1 MSNKYNNNA
10 LTDSLFSGASDD
22 ISQSALKDS
31 SEQLR
36 LAREKAKRNQ
46 QLSQGQDEEEE
57 EDEDEEDEEDDES
70 GLEDIEIDED
80 SIDEEDKKKATDFL
94 KKLLKNTG
102 VKTLITSGVTIGG
115 TGMMGLLLTSIYRVH
130 YNGEFEFKG
139 IGGEYQTS
147 SYKNMNYTSFDKT
160 GNVQLGGLS
169 KENKLTKTYYTL
181 YSDNSYY
188 AVVEDSKKY
197 KNIDDAYKRENLLTP
212 DELREQYPDIADTE
226 GREKMFQLNP
236 DVLYSLDRYLHKNEF
251 LYPQQFVKP
260 VYYEESKDKFGL
272 KMLTDDKG
280 KVVTQSQVYNA
291 DGSPRKENGS
301 LKKEPGI
308 WDYGLASVLHYK
320 EYEVKERK
328 VTTISGSSM
337 VYKGFSDSG
346 DGTGADWTKAPA
358 VGDEVS
364 QTTIN
369 STVPPAEHPSLSSGT
384 GKETVS
390 DKPAYAIDKA
400 VTAGGTITSK
410 VAQRWQEKA
419 GTRQLVKKTSTIT
432 DTETKTIEKEK
443 KVDLDGD
450 GVLETVDE
458 DGDGKP
464 DTEKVEVTRTHNY
477 EVTYTYETYVEEYV
491 PYYEGDLDTSEIV
504 GSQYYRQYIR
514 NYSNYIPKGVPKK
527 IDFSVL
533 ENEEVSELF
542 VNDDPNAYGSS
553 SGAISQTNANLAT
566 DAEFNNAVF
575 MGDSLTVS
583 MGENVS
589 SITTFATGGHNV
601 KQGRDEHLDGI
612 IKKQPPVV
620 VISYGTNDAGYNNTR
635 NFIQDYKDL
644 ISKLK
649 AGIPN
654 VKIYINKIF
663 PGDETKP
670 NVNSTGKTIIKNIPS
685 YNNALNQ
692 IASEANVTLIDCT
705 NIPDLKSYYEKDGIH
720 FKSTFYKLWYDE
732 MKKKIVTGANT
743 TSSST
748 ATPASISNTENT
760 NTNTNTSIQ
769 SRTPDTETNASL
781 TLPPPREGEERDIF
795 QVLSIGTN
803 KDGQNVL
810 KALKYLPIFE
820 KYGRIY
826 GIDPYL
832 LVAKSATE
840 SGGNPNSFNGAAMG
854 LMQIEN
860 TVTKVE
866 AFNHETKSV
875 EKVNVVRGNLFDPDY
890 NIKIGTMEMAEKVK
904 MTKYNVMAGIQGYNY
919 GMGGLRS
926 AIQYYLSG
934 GTFSGS
940 RKDINTAQVDAYLAS
955 NHVGWLTALYPG
967 DLSNESKYKE
977 LDSNDGKHSARTW
990 YSHTGHKEYGQGS
1003 GTPVH
1008 LDRVLKNYPGPG
1020 SPWVM
1025 DEDGQVH
1032 SVDGTAT
1039 GYVGGSSSAIGAF
1052 NSFLSS
1058 NWSTI
1063 LEKKDILFPWTN
1075 TLDRYLYYGKKD
1087 NYNNLKTEELIPVDT
1102 KKFFANMTS
1111 VDEDIILSM
1120 MFALNQGNYL
1130 SKYDFM
1136 GEAEWKAM
1144 YNQLL
1149 SSPTGKTWDDKWI
1162 GFNSEDVFGKD
1173 LDSLGTLFD
1182 SASGIN
1188 PVISRKFG
1196 LLKNI
1201 YTEDKTEELTH
1212 YNETNFGI
1220 DITIPEGTEV
1230 LAVDNGTIIGIEKDR
1245 SLLGRYGNYIKIKYN
1260 SKTTMIISNLDSIA
1274 KGLKK
1279 GDTISKG
1286 TVLGKS
1292 GGKCKSYK
1300 DGDLHIELLYNGE
1313 FINPEWIVT
1322 RDMKGFE
1329 DPIQGN
1335 NNGGVTCGGS
1345 QTSAG
1350 IAGDGSYVDTAL
1362 AQVGKPYVWGATGP
1376 DSFDCSGLV
1385 YYSMKQHGVDIVRN
1399 SKEQRKATE
1408 RITFE
1413 QLQRGDLIFRHGQW
1427 NEYNAD
1433 TSTHTN
1439 VSHVMIYIGNNQ
1451 YVHAPSSGK
1460 NVEVKELKHVGNLTY
1475 GRYSALGGSV
1485 GTPVSS
1491 NTGCQTAITGNN
1503 GYVWPVP
1510 GSDRLGA
1517 PFGQWRDNNTRQ
1529 HKGLDIGGQYPKG
1542 DSRNFTQPIVASIG
1556 GEVIHSTDTCPSV
1569 GSYGNRCGGG
1579 FGNWVKVKGDD
1590 GNFWI
1595 YPHLSKGTITVKT
1608 GDRVNQGQELGKMG
1622 SSGSST
1628 GAHLH
1633 LEVRVGKDSSSSAV
1647 DPLTLVKP

>member
-1 MSNKYNNNA
+1 MNNKYNNNA
-10 LTDSLFSGASDD
+10 LTDSLFSSGSSDE
-22 ISQSALKDS
+22 SQSALRES

-46 QLSQGQDEEEE
+46 QPPKSQQEEEEEEEEE
-57 EDEDEEDEEDDES
+57 EDEEEEDS
-70 GLEDIEIDED
+70 NLEDIQVDEE
-80 SIDEEDKKKATDFL
+80 SLNEEDKEKIGDFL

-102 VKTLITSGVTIGG
+102 IKTLLASGLTFGSAGLAGIA
-115 TGMMGLLLTSIYRVH
+115 MMTFYRIH
-130 YNGEFEFKG
+130 YDGEFEFKG
-139 IGGEYQTS
+139 IGGEYQNS
-147 SYKNMNYTSFDKT
+147 SYKNMNFTSFDKT

-188 AVVEDSKKY
+188 AIVEDSKKY

-260 VYYEESKDKFGL
+260 VYYEESKDNFAL

-280 KVVTQSQVYNA
+280 KVVTKSQVYNS
-291 DGSPRKENGS
+291 DGSPVKENGS
-301 LKKEPGI
+301 LKKETGI

-320 EYEVKERK
+320 EYEVKERV
-328 VTTISGSSM
+328 VTTLSGSTM
-337 VYKGFSDSG
+337 VYKGSSDSG
-346 DGTGADWTKAPA
+346 TGGEDLDWTSTPA
-358 VGDEVS
+358 VGEEVS
-364 QTTIN
+364 KTHIN
-369 STVPPAEHPSLSSGT
+369 STIPPAEHSSLSSGT
-384 GKETVS
+384 SKETIS

-400 VTAGGTITSK
+400 VTAGGTINSK

-419 GTRQLVKKTSTIT
+419 GTRKIVKKTSTIT
-432 DTETKTIEKEK
+432 DTETKT
-443 KVDLDGD
+443 V
-450 GVLETVDE
+450 TTE
-458 DGDGKP
+458 DSDGKVH
-464 DTEKVEVTRTHNY
+464 TQEITRTHTY
-477 EVTYTYETYVEEYV
+477 EVTYTYEVYTEEYV

-533 ENEEVSELF
+533 DNEEVSELF
-542 VNDDPNAYGSS
+542 INDDPNAYGNSS
-553 SGAISQTNANLAT
+553 NETTSTNSNLAT
-566 DAEFNNAVF
+566 ETEFNNAVF
-575 MGDSLTVS
+575 MGDSLTYAL
-583 MGENVS
+583 GEYVNS
-589 SITTFATGGHNV
+589 ATTFATEGHSV
-601 KQGRDEHLDGI
+601 KQGKDEHLNNI
-612 IKKQPPVV
+612 IKKQPSVV
-620 VISYGTNDAGYNNTR
+620 VISYGTNDAGYNNTKT
-635 NFIQDYKDL
+635 FIQDYKDL

-654 VKIYINKIF
+654 VKIYVNKLF
-663 PGDETKP
+663 PGDDTKP
-670 NVNSTGKTIIKNIPS
+670 DVTSGLKKLISNIPAF
-685 YNNALNQ
+685 NNALVQ
-692 IASEANVTLIDCT
+692 IANEANVTLIDCT
-705 NIPDLKSYYEKDGIH
+705 NIPNLKSYYEPDGVH
-720 FKSTFYKLWYDE
+720 FKSTFYPLWYDE
-732 MKKKIVTGANT
+732 MKKKIVTGAN
-743 TSSST
+743 SST
-748 ATPASISNTENT
+748 NNSTTTPANISKSKSSNVN
-760 NTNTNTSIQ
+760 NSVQ
-769 SRTPDTETNASL
+769 SRTPDTGSL
-781 TLPPPREGEERDIF
+781 VLPPPREGEERDIF
-795 QVLSIGTN
+795 QVLSIGAK
-803 KDGQNVL
+803 KDAQNVL

-840 SGGNPNSFNGAAMG
+840 SGGNPNSNNGAAIG

-890 NIKIGTMEMAEKVK
+890 NIKIGTMEMAEKAK
-904 MTKYNVMAGIQGYNY
+904 QAQYNILAGIQGYNY
-919 GMGGLRS
+919 GTGGLRS
-926 AIQYYLSG
+926 TIQYYLSG
-934 GTFSGS
+934 GTFSGA
-940 RKDINTAQVDAYLAS
+940 RGEINTEQVNAYLAS

-967 DLSNESKYKE
+967 DLPNESKYSE
-977 LDSNDGKHSARTW
+977 LNSSDGKHSARTW
-990 YSHTGHKEYGQGS
+990 YSYTGYKTYGQGG

-1008 LDRVLKNYPGPG
+1008 LDRVLKHYPGPG

-1025 DEDGQVH
+1025 DENGQIH
-1032 SVDGTAT
+1032 SVDGTST

-1063 LEKKDILFPWTN
+1063 LDKKDILFPWAEA
-1075 TLDRYLYYGKKD
+1075 LDRYLYYGKKG
-1087 NYNNLKTEELIPVDT
+1087 NYNNLKTEELIPVNN

-1111 VDEDIILSM
+1111 LDEDIILSM

-1130 SKYDFM
+1130 SKYDYM

-1173 LDSLGTLFD
+1173 LDTLGTLFD

-1201 YTEDKTEELTH
+1201 YTDDKTDELTH

-1220 DITIPEGTEV
+1220 DITVPEGTEV
-1230 LAVDNGTIIGIEKDR
+1230 LALDSGTIIGVEKDR
-1245 SLLGRYGNYIKIKYN
+1245 SILGRYGNYIKIKYN
-1260 SKTTMIISNLDSIA
+1260 SKTIMIISNLDSID
-1274 KGLKK
+1274 KKIKK
-1279 GDTISKG
+1279 GATVSKG
-1286 TVLGKS
+1286 TVLGKT
-1292 GGKCKSYK
+1292 GGKCKSFK

-1313 FINPEWIVT
+1313 FINPEWIIT
-1322 RDMKGFE
+1322 REMKGFE

-1335 NNGGVTCGGS
+1335 NNGGVVCDTG
-1345 QTSAG
+1345 QTSGG

-1385 YYSMKQHGVDIVRN
+1385 YYSMKQHGIDIVRT
-1399 SKEQRKATE
+1399 SKEQRKETS

-1427 NEYNAD
+1427 NDYTAD
-1433 TSTHTN
+1433 TSSHTN
-1439 VSHVMIYIGNNQ
+1439 VTHVMIYIGNNQ

-1460 NVEVKELKHVGNLTY
+1460 NVEVKDLKDAGNLSY

-1485 GTPVSS
+1485 GTPVTN

-1510 GSDRLGA
+1510 GSNRIGA
-1517 PFGQWRDNNTRQ
+1517 PFGEWRDNNSRQ
-1529 HKGLDIGGQYPKG
+1529 HKGVDIGGQYPKG
-1542 DSRNFTQPIVASIG
+1542 DQRNFTQPIVASIG
-1556 GEVIHSTDTCPSV
+1556 GEVIYTNDTCATV
-1569 GSYGNRCGGG
+1569 GGYGNRCGGG
-1579 FGNWVKVKGDD
+1579 FGNWVKIKGDD
-1590 GNFWI
+1590 GNYWI
-1595 YPHLSKGTITVKT
+1595 YPHLSKGTITVST
-1608 GDRVNQGQELGKMG
+1608 GQRINQGQELGKMG

-1633 LEVRVGKDSSSSAV
+1633 LEVRAGKDSSSSAV
-1647 DPLTLVKP
+1647 DPLTLVKPTP